1 MSGGYGGQ
9 GYSRTPTLIGT
20 AGIMLNNF
28 SRRKLMSPETWSPVP
43 TGDGQKL
50 SLRAQSNGAN
60 FQSYT
65 FSFSEP
71 WFGGKKPNNLSVMM
85 NHMVNSFDYRLKTD
99 PLHQSLTST
108 LFLVNF
114 GKRLKWPDDFLIF
127 HWI

>member
-1 MSGGYGGQ
+1 M
-9 GYSRTPTLIGT
+9 
-20 AGIMLNNF
+20 
-28 SRRKLMSPETWSPVP
+28 P

-114 GKRLKWPDDFLIF
+114 GKRLKWPDDFFNISLDMSF
-127 HWI
+127 QKYRMKNMDGGFYEFLKALMEFPTTLQLK